1 MLNPVFDYKRRFLT
15 AFDPCKYIP
24 ASLDR
29 VSSKG
34 PIVPIPADPAQN
46 SKLVPTTIE
55 RRLSYER
62 CRNYRSDNRI
72 PAIVPITGEPT
83 HSSKHLLTTNRIPA
97 IVPIPDEPAQTSKH
111 LPTTIQRRL
120 SSERRRNYRSDNRI
134 PTLKP
139 EPNM

>member
-1 MLNPVFDYKRRFLT
+1 MLKPVLDYKQRFLT
-15 AFDPCKYIP
+15 ALGPCKYIL

-34 PIVPIPADPAQN
+34 PLEPIQADPAQN
-46 SKLVPTTIE
+46 SKLIPTTVE
-55 RRLSYER
+55 SRLSYER
-62 CRNYRSDNRI
+62 RRNSQSDNRI
-72 PAIVPITGEPT
+72 PAIVPIPGEPAQT
-83 HSSKHLLTTNRIPA
+83 SKHLLTTNRIPA
-97 IVPIPDEPAQTSKH
+97 IVLIPGEPAQTSKH
-111 LPTTIQRRL
+111 LQTTIQRRL